1 MAVGKYYKYK
11 CKSCGYVFTKFQSD
25 ALLPVV
31 CPKCGGEVEVISSS
45 ITNSPINVVINAI
58 KDLFLRKS

>member
-1 MAVGKYYKYK
+1 MQKM
-11 CKSCGYVFTKFQSD
+11 CGYTFTKFESD
-25 ALLPVV
+25 VIIPPS

-58 KDLFLRKS
+58 KDLLRKK